1 LRLEKKSESKVL
13 DRSYVE
19 AYIEDKAGRFSRK
32 EAIAMVAQELG
43 VPVENVALVRMI
55 GQSGTT
61 NLVGKFYVYG
71 SAQSKNRLH
80 PKYLEERMLTKA
92 ERDKLKQDRKKAA
105 APAPQPEAKK

>member
-1 LRLEKKSESKVL
+1 MQVEKKSQSRVL

-19 AYIEDKAGRFSRK
+19 AYIEGKAGRFSRK
-32 EAIAMVAQELG
+32 EAIAMVAKELG
-43 VPVENVALVRMI
+43 VPLENVALIRMD

-61 NLVGKFYVYG
+61 NLLGKFYVYG
-71 SAQSKNRLH
+71 SALSKNRVH

-105 APAPQPEAKK
+105 APAAQPEAKK